1 MLAQKKITFN
11 AKKVLRFTKKWFR
24 LSPVQRQFS
33 DSNQLKTTTTMKNLI
48 YSSNKVSYDQLKE
61 VEKPEPMGS
70 RHFPIDHHE
79 LVDIAKRELEHSG
92 FDIVQEEHGLAE
104 KGMNCFSGFAIR
116 KSDFDNTDRELVFGL
131 RNSHNQ
137 KFASSVAVGSSML
150 VCENLC
156 FSSDITLSR
165 KHTRNIFQDLPLVM
179 AEAIGSIQKTWD
191 NEGKRIETY
200 KNTEADEVEVIN
212 KLLKAGLI
220 KPTKIEKFLDLV
232 QNGGVDVDGTK
243 GAFHEHR
250 GTLWNIF
257 NAVTESYKDLTANN
271 VMHLPRMTMQTQG
284 ILDRIANP
292 SLITEEDKAI
302 ALPA

>member
-1 MLAQKKITFN
+1 
-11 AKKVLRFTKKWFR
+11 
-24 LSPVQRQFS
+24 
-33 DSNQLKTTTTMKNLI
+33 MKNLI

-61 VEKPEPMGS
+61 IEKPEPMGA

-79 LVDIAKRELEHSG
+79 LVDIAKRELGNNG
-92 FDIVQEEHGLAE
+92 FEITQEEHGLSE
-104 KGMNCFSGFAIR
+104 KGMNCFSGFSIR

-165 KHTRNIFQDLPLVM
+165 KHTRNIFSELPSIM
-179 AEAIGSIQKTWD
+179 NKAIQSIQQTWD

-200 KNTEADEVEVIN
+200 KNTEANEVEVIN

-220 KPTKIEKFLDLV
+220 KPTKIGDFLDLV
-232 QNGGVDVDGTK
+232 QNGGVDVNGTK
-243 GAFHEHR
+243 GAFHEYR

-257 NAVTESYKDLTANN
+257 NAVTESYKNLTANN
-271 VMHLPRMTMQTQG
+271 VMHLPRMTMEAQN
-284 ILDRIANP
+284 ILDRVAHP
-292 SLITEEDKAI
+292 SLITEEDKAL

>member
-1 MLAQKKITFN
+1 
-11 AKKVLRFTKKWFR
+11 
-24 LSPVQRQFS
+24 
-33 DSNQLKTTTTMKNLI
+33 
-48 YSSNKVSYDQLKE
+48 
-61 VEKPEPMGS
+61 MGA

-79 LVDIAKRELEHSG
+79 LVDIAKRELGNNG
-92 FDIVQEEHGLAE
+92 FEIKQEEHGLSE

-137 KFASSVAVGSSML
+137 KFASSVAVGSSMM

-165 KHTRNIFQDLPLVM
+165 KHTRNIFAELPTIM
-179 AEAIGSIQKTWD
+179 NKAIQSIQKTWK

-200 KNTEADEVEVIN
+200 KNTEANEVEVIN

-220 KPTKIEKFLDLV
+220 KPTKIGDFLDLV
-232 QNGGVDVDGTK
+232 QNGGVDVDGIK
-243 GAFHEHR
+243 GAFHEYR

-257 NAVTESYKDLTANN
+257 NAVTESFKNLTANN
-271 VMHLPRMTMQTQG
+271 VMHLPRMTMQAQQ
-284 ILDRIANP
+284 IFDRVVNP
-292 SLITEEDKAI
+292 PEVVISQDDRESALI
-302 ALPA
+302 LPA

>member
-1 MLAQKKITFN
+1 
-11 AKKVLRFTKKWFR
+11 
-24 LSPVQRQFS
+24 
-33 DSNQLKTTTTMKNLI
+33 MKNLI

-61 VEKPEPMGS
+61 IKKPAPMGS

-79 LVDIAKRELEHSG
+79 LVDIAKRELGANG
-92 FDIVQEEHGLAE
+92 FDVAQEEHGLSE

-137 KFASSVAVGSSML
+137 KFSSSVAVGSSML

-165 KHTRNIFQDLPLVM
+165 KHTRNIFADLPLIM
-179 AEAIGSIQKTWD
+179 NNAIQSIQQTWD
-191 NEGKRIETY
+191 NEGKRIDSY
-200 KNTEADEVEVIN
+200 KNTEANEVEVIN
-212 KLLKAGLI
+212 KLLKAGLV
-220 KPTKIEKFLDLV
+220 KPTKIGEFFDLV

-243 GAFHEHR
+243 GAFHEYR

-257 NAVTESYKDLTANN
+257 NAITESYKGLTANN
-271 VMHLPRMTMQTQG
+271 VMHLPRMTMEAQN
-284 ILDRIANP
+284 ILDRVANP
-292 SLITEEDKAI
+292 SLITEADKNSALV
-302 ALPA
+302 LPA

>member
-1 MLAQKKITFN
+1 MQKRYCASQKN
-11 AKKVLRFTKKWFR
+11 GLDSHQFR
-24 LSPVQRQFS
+24 GSSLTV
-33 DSNQLKTTTTMKNLI
+33 NQLETTTTMKNLI

-61 VEKPEPMGS
+61 VEKPEPMGA

-92 FDIVQEEHGLAE
+92 FEILQEEHGLAE

-116 KSDFDNTDRELVFGL
+116 KSEFDNTERELVFGL

-179 AEAIGSIQKTWD
+179 AEAIDSIQKTWV
-191 NEGKRIETY
+191 NEGMRIETY

-232 QNGGVDVDGTK
+232 QNGGVDVNGTK

-284 ILDRIANP
+284 ILDRVANP
-292 SLITEEDKAI
+292 SLITAEDRNS
-302 ALPA
+302 ALVLSA

>member
-1 MLAQKKITFN
+1 
-11 AKKVLRFTKKWFR
+11 
-24 LSPVQRQFS
+24 
-33 DSNQLKTTTTMKNLI
+33 MKNLI

-61 VEKPEPMGS
+61 IEKPEPMGA

-79 LVDIAKRELEHSG
+79 LVDIAKRELGNNG
-92 FDIVQEEHGLAE
+92 FEIKQEEHGLSE

-137 KFASSVAVGSSML
+137 KFASSVAVGSSMM

-165 KHTRNIFQDLPLVM
+165 KHTRNIFAELPTIM
-179 AEAIGSIQKTWD
+179 NKAIQSIQQTWD

-200 KNTEADEVEVIN
+200 KNTEANEVEVIN

-220 KPTKIEKFLDLV
+220 KPTKIGDFLDLV
-232 QNGGVDVDGTK
+232 QNGGVDVNGTK
-243 GAFHEHR
+243 GAFHEYR

-257 NAVTESYKDLTANN
+257 NAVTESYKNLTANN
-271 VMHLPRMTMQTQG
+271 VMHLPRMTMEAQN
-284 ILDRIANP
+284 ILDKVAHP
-292 SLITEEDKAI
+292 SLITEEDKAL